1 MTDTKNCIENLPTM
15 QTSLKGRLFLCTK
28 FRSRHHHQSNIWNKQ
43 TTMNKLSVY
52 EMVKQTHELQR
63 APTKVVLGC
72 VSADSCVVIVSHLML
87 AVIFSITPILSIL
100 VEEMEFF
107 SLFLLLGE
115 IRRVLS
121 GKMAINQLKISQ
133 KIDLDNF
140 QGIDWH
146 REVKKVTV
154 LSQFHR
160 KPPP

>member
-1 MTDTKNCIENLPTM
+1 MPNA
-15 QTSLKGRLFLCTK
+15 RLHFLI
-28 FRSRHHHQSNIWNKQ
+28 FPIYAV
-43 TTMNKLSVY
+43 LL
-52 EMVKQTHELQR
+52 VK
-63 APTKVVLGC
+63 
-72 VSADSCVVIVSHLML
+72 
-87 AVIFSITPILSIL
+87 
-100 VEEMEFF
+100 EMEFF

>member
-1 MTDTKNCIENLPTM
+1 MSNT
-15 QTSLKGRLFLCTK
+15 RLHFLI
-28 FRSRHHHQSNIWNKQ
+28 FPIYAV
-43 TTMNKLSVY
+43 LL
-52 EMVKQTHELQR
+52 VK
-63 APTKVVLGC
+63 
-72 VSADSCVVIVSHLML
+72 
-87 AVIFSITPILSIL
+87 
-100 VEEMEFF
+100 EMEFF

-154 LSQFHR
+154 LSQFHK

>member
-1 MTDTKNCIENLPTM
+1 MSNT
-15 QTSLKGRLFLCTK
+15 RLHFLI
-28 FRSRHHHQSNIWNKQ
+28 FPIYAV
-43 TTMNKLSVY
+43 LL
-52 EMVKQTHELQR
+52 VK
-63 APTKVVLGC
+63 
-72 VSADSCVVIVSHLML
+72 
-87 AVIFSITPILSIL
+87 
-100 VEEMEFF
+100 EMEFF

-146 REVKKVTV
+146 REVVKVTV

>member
-1 MTDTKNCIENLPTM
+1 MSNT
-15 QTSLKGRLFLCTK
+15 RLHFLI
-28 FRSRHHHQSNIWNKQ
+28 FPIYAV
-43 TTMNKLSVY
+43 LL
-52 EMVKQTHELQR
+52 VK
-63 APTKVVLGC
+63 
-72 VSADSCVVIVSHLML
+72 
-87 AVIFSITPILSIL
+87 
-100 VEEMEFF
+100 EMEFFF

>member
-1 MTDTKNCIENLPTM
+1 MPNTRLPF
-15 QTSLKGRLFLCTK
+15 LFFPIYAVL
-28 FRSRHHHQSNIWNKQ
+28 
-43 TTMNKLSVY
+43 L
-52 EMVKQTHELQR
+52 VK
-63 APTKVVLGC
+63 
-72 VSADSCVVIVSHLML
+72 
-87 AVIFSITPILSIL
+87 
-100 VEEMEFF
+100 EMEFF

>member
-1 MTDTKNCIENLPTM
+1 MPNT
-15 QTSLKGRLFLCTK
+15 RLHFLI
-28 FRSRHHHQSNIWNKQ
+28 FPIYA
-43 TTMNKLSVY
+43 LLL
-52 EMVKQTHELQR
+52 VK
-63 APTKVVLGC
+63 
-72 VSADSCVVIVSHLML
+72 
-87 AVIFSITPILSIL
+87 
-100 VEEMEFF
+100 EMEFF

>member
-1 MTDTKNCIENLPTM
+1 MSNT
-15 QTSLKGRLFLCTK
+15 RLHFLI
-28 FRSRHHHQSNIWNKQ
+28 FPIYAV
-43 TTMNKLSVY
+43 LL
-52 EMVKQTHELQR
+52 VK
-63 APTKVVLGC
+63 
-72 VSADSCVVIVSHLML
+72 
-87 AVIFSITPILSIL
+87 
-100 VEEMEFF
+100 EMEFF

>member
-1 MTDTKNCIENLPTM
+1 MPNT
-15 QTSLKGRLFLCTK
+15 RLHF
-28 FRSRHHHQSNIWNKQ
+28 
-43 TTMNKLSVY
+43 
-52 EMVKQTHELQR
+52 
-63 APTKVVLGC
+63 
-72 VSADSCVVIVSHLML
+72 
-87 AVIFSITPILSIL
+87 VIFPIYAVLL
-100 VEEMEFF
+100 VKEMEFF

>member
-1 MTDTKNCIENLPTM
+1 MSNT
-15 QTSLKGRLFLCTK
+15 RLHFLI
-28 FRSRHHHQSNIWNKQ
+28 FPIYAV
-43 TTMNKLSVY
+43 LL
-52 EMVKQTHELQR
+52 VK
-63 APTKVVLGC
+63 
-72 VSADSCVVIVSHLML
+72 
-87 AVIFSITPILSIL
+87 
-100 VEEMEFF
+100 EMEFF

-115 IRRVLS
+115 IRWVLS

-140 QGIDWH
+140 PGIDWH

>member
-1 MTDTKNCIENLPTM
+1 M
-15 QTSLKGRLFLCTK
+15 QIGAKYKTTFFDFSYLCCFTSERNG
-28 FRSRHHHQSNIWNKQ
+28 
-43 TTMNKLSVY
+43 
-52 EMVKQTHELQR
+52 
-63 APTKVVLGC
+63 A
-72 VSADSCVVIVSHLML
+72 
-87 AVIFSITPILSIL
+87 
-100 VEEMEFF
+100 F

>member
-1 MTDTKNCIENLPTM
+1 MPNT
-15 QTSLKGRLFLCTK
+15 RLDFLIFPIYAVLLVK
-28 FRSRHHHQSNIWNKQ
+28 
-43 TTMNKLSVY
+43 
-52 EMVKQTHELQR
+52 EM
-63 APTKVVLGC
+63 
-72 VSADSCVVIVSHLML
+72 D
-87 AVIFSITPILSIL
+87 
-100 VEEMEFF
+100 FF

>member
-1 MTDTKNCIENLPTM
+1 MPNT
-15 QTSLKGRLFLCTK
+15 RLHFLI
-28 FRSRHHHQSNIWNKQ
+28 FPIYAV
-43 TTMNKLSVY
+43 LL
-52 EMVKQTHELQR
+52 VK
-63 APTKVVLGC
+63 
-72 VSADSCVVIVSHLML
+72 
-87 AVIFSITPILSIL
+87 
-100 VEEMEFF
+100 EMEFF

-115 IRRVLS
+115 ICRVLS

>member
-1 MTDTKNCIENLPTM
+1 MPNT
-15 QTSLKGRLFLCTK
+15 RLHFLI
-28 FRSRHHHQSNIWNKQ
+28 FPIYAV
-43 TTMNKLSVY
+43 LL
-52 EMVKQTHELQR
+52 VKE
-63 APTKVVLGC
+63 
-72 VSADSCVVIVSHLML
+72 
-87 AVIFSITPILSIL
+87 AV
-100 VEEMEFF
+100 FF

>member
-1 MTDTKNCIENLPTM
+1 MPNT
-15 QTSLKGRLFLCTK
+15 RLHFLI
-28 FRSRHHHQSNIWNKQ
+28 FPIYAV
-43 TTMNKLSVY
+43 LL
-52 EMVKQTHELQR
+52 VK
-63 APTKVVLGC
+63 
-72 VSADSCVVIVSHLML
+72 
-87 AVIFSITPILSIL
+87 
-100 VEEMEFF
+100 EMEFF

-146 REVKKVTV
+146 RIVKKVTV
-154 LSQFHR
+154 LSQFHG

>member
-1 MTDTKNCIENLPTM
+1 MPNTTLP
-15 QTSLKGRLFLCTK
+15 FLI
-28 FRSRHHHQSNIWNKQ
+28 FPIYAV
-43 TTMNKLSVY
+43 LL
-52 EMVKQTHELQR
+52 VK
-63 APTKVVLGC
+63 
-72 VSADSCVVIVSHLML
+72 
-87 AVIFSITPILSIL
+87 
-100 VEEMEFF
+100 EMEFF

>member
-1 MTDTKNCIENLPTM
+1 MPNTGLH
-15 QTSLKGRLFLCTK
+15 FLI
-28 FRSRHHHQSNIWNKQ
+28 FPIYAV
-43 TTMNKLSVY
+43 LL
-52 EMVKQTHELQR
+52 VK
-63 APTKVVLGC
+63 
-72 VSADSCVVIVSHLML
+72 D
-87 AVIFSITPILSIL
+87 
-100 VEEMEFF
+100 MEFF